1 MDFGLTT
8 LLMIVVPLLIG
19 WLIKSP
25 LGKYVPE
32 PIAEILGRLTPE
44 NIQELMQHVGS
55 KEARRES
62 AVEYVQMKL
71 GSYGIMVDRQ
81 SAGQIVDYLTKCY
94 KAGYSFVREKI

>member
-25 LGKYVPE
+25 LGRHIPE
-32 PIAEILGRLTPE
+32 PIAAILARLTPDA
-44 NIQELMQHVGS
+44 IQELMQHVGTR
-55 KEARRES
+55 EARRES
-62 AVEYVQMKL
+62 AIEYVQMKL

-94 KAGYSFVREKI
+94 KAGYSFVRDKV